1 MSIIDLVGYSDQ
13 TFRLVQRQELSRTAG
28 GTTYGKDL
36 GPALWFA
43 DYTTAPLP
51 TDAALD
57 FEARLNA
64 LNGVIGTFDTYDLR
78 RPYPRAHSDGDFVDS
93 GKINSVNGA
102 KISLKDLPPGL
113 HLSVGDY
120 VSLEVQGR
128 RVLHQLVEAATA
140 NGSGVTPEFKVQPA
154 PWPGT
159 IADVAVILKKPS
171 CRMALLPQ
179 SITTRT
185 AGMYTTISFKAGQV

>member
-1 MSIIDLVGYSDQ
+1 MVGYADQ

-28 GTTYGKDL
+28 GQTYGKDL

-51 TDAALD
+51 ADVALD

-64 LNGVIGTFDTYDLR
+64 LNGVIGTFEAYDLR
-78 RPYPRAHSDGDFVDS
+78 RAYPRAHSDGDFIDG

-128 RVLHQLVEAATA
+128 RVLHQVVEAATA
-140 NGSGVTPEFKVQPA
+140 DGSGVTAEFEVQPA

-159 IADVAVILKKPS
+159 AIDIAVTLKRPS

-185 AGMYTTISFKAGQV
+185 AGLHTTISFKAGQV